1 MNSSLVQE
9 DNDIS
14 STPVNHKMLYIGWG
28 AMVVGMFIAILD
40 IQIVASSLNE
50 IQAGLSISPD
60 DIGWVQTSYLIAEVI
75 MIPFS
80 AFLSKLLSTR
90 RAFMISAIGFTFM
103 SLVCSF
109 AWSLES
115 MMVFRALQGFIGGA
129 MIPGAFATAYVIFPK
144 EKRTLSNIII
154 GMVVTMAPAIG
165 PSLGGFLT
173 ENFSWRWLF
182 LINIIPGILVAL
194 AVYAMPDI
202 DKPDRSLLKRF
213 DASGFIFMAL
223 FLGSLQYVLDEGPKE
238 DWFDNYTI
246 LFFTIVCAVSAIL
259 FIWRSITYSSPI
271 VSFRAFHNRN
281 FAVGCLFSFIV
292 GFGLVGVIYTTPL
305 YLGRVAG
312 LNALQIGEI
321 MGVTGLFMFIGA
333 PTAGQLADKVD
344 VRPLLAFGF
353 SMFALGLYINSQH
366 TAEARF
372 WEFALSQSIWG
383 FGMMFIFVPINNLT
397 LGTLAPDE
405 LKDGS
410 GLYNLMRNL
419 GGAIGLA
426 VINTLLDSRA
436 DFHRNWLSQWVNPS
450 RPEYQSYV
458 DSLKNY
464 LGAAPSDTVML
475 KMIDGI
481 ISRESMVLAFNDVHF
496 LMAMLFALSLLLIP
510 LARKPKHQVIL
521 EH

>member
-246 LFFTIVCAVSAIL
+246 LFFNNHSPVSELSSWL
-259 FIWRSITYSSPI
+259 F
-271 VSFRAFHNRN
+271 A
-281 FAVGCLFSFIV
+281 
-292 GFGLVGVIYTTPL
+292 
-305 YLGRVAG
+305 
-312 LNALQIGEI
+312 
-321 MGVTGLFMFIGA
+321 A
-333 PTAGQLADKVD
+333 PT
-344 VRPLLAFGF
+344 
-353 SMFALGLYINSQH
+353 
-366 TAEARF
+366 
-372 WEFALSQSIWG
+372 
-383 FGMMFIFVPINNLT
+383 
-397 LGTLAPDE
+397 
-405 LKDGS
+405 
-410 GLYNLMRNL
+410 
-419 GGAIGLA
+419 
-426 VINTLLDSRA
+426 
-436 DFHRNWLSQWVNPS
+436 
-450 RPEYQSYV
+450 
-458 DSLKNY
+458 
-464 LGAAPSDTVML
+464 
-475 KMIDGI
+475 
-481 ISRESMVLAFNDVHF
+481 
-496 LMAMLFALSLLLIP
+496 IP
-510 LARKPKHQVIL
+510 LHL
-521 EH
+521 S

>member
-1 MNSSLVQE
+1 MSSSLVQE
-9 DNDIS
+9 DNAVA
-14 STPVNHKMLYIGWG
+14 STSGNQKMLFIGWG
-28 AMVVGMFIAILD
+28 AMVVGMFMAILD

-129 MIPGAFATAYVIFPK
+129 MIPGVFATAFAIFPK
-144 EKRTLSNIII
+144 EKQALSNIIV

-173 ENFSWRWLF
+173 ENFSWNWLF
-182 LINIIPGILVAL
+182 LINIIPGILVAI

-202 DKPDRSLLKRF
+202 DKPDRSLLKKF
-213 DASGFIFMAL
+213 DASGFVFMAL
-223 FLGSLQYVLDEGPKE
+223 FLGSLEYVLDEGPKE
-238 DWFDNYTI
+238 DWFDNHYI
-246 LFFTIVCAVSAIL
+246 LFFTIVCVVSAIL
-259 FIWRSITYSSPI
+259 FIWRVTTYSSPI
-271 VSFRAFHNRN
+271 VNLRTFHNSN
-281 FAVGCLFSFIV
+281 FAVGCLFTFII
-292 GFGLVGVIYTTPL
+292 GIGLFGVIYTTPL
-305 YLGRVAG
+305 YLGRIAG
-312 LNALQIGEI
+312 LNALQIGAI
-321 MGVTGLFMFIGA
+321 MGVTGLFQFIAA
-333 PTAGQLADKVD
+333 PIAGLLADRMD
-344 VRPLLAFGF
+344 ARPLMVFGF

-366 TAEARF
+366 TADARF

-383 FGMMFIFVPINNLT
+383 FGMMFIFVPINSLT
-397 LGTLAPDE
+397 LGTLAPEE

-426 VINTLLDSRA
+426 VINTLLSNRA
-436 DFHRNWLSQWVNPS
+436 DFHRDWLSQWVNPA

-458 DSLKNY
+458 DTLKNY

-481 ISRESMVLAFNDVHF
+481 ITRESMVLAFNDVHF
-496 LMAMLFALSLLLIP
+496 LMAMLFALSILLIP
-510 LARKPKHQVIL
+510 LARKPKHQIIL